1 MWINLL
7 AEVAEMIRQTITC
20 DVCGVHKIEANHW
33 FMAFEHKGM
42 LKLSAWGVLNGVRP
56 NAKHLCGEKC
66 VHRLLDEFMAGR
78 MQEQADAGAPVEIRA
93 SRHRSQAELRRPNK
107 HHAASSK

>member
-1 MWINLL
+1 MWISLL

-42 LKLSAWGVLNGVRP
+42 LKLSAWGTPSGVRP
-56 NAKHLCGEKC
+56 ETKHLCGEKC

-78 MQEQADAGAPVEIRA
+78 MQ
-93 SRHRSQAELRRPNK
+93 
-107 HHAASSK
+107 